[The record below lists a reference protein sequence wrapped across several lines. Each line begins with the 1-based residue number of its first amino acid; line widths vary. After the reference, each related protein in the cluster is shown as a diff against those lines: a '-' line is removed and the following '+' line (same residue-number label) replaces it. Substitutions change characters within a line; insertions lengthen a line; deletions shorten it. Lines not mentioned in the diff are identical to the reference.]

1 MVVKRLVKTKK
12 KSITRKRIFSH
23 PLGQGSLKDFFIP
36 HHGNNHQ
43 PKALHPKR
51 ALFHISAALVVKAI
65 VLMFV
70 LNYPITAWMSPDV
83 SATEGKRI
91 ISLTNNV
98 RSSLSL
104 TTLSESQKLN
114 QAAYSKVQDMFINQ
128 YFAHHSPAGMTLE
141 SFARQAGYTNYAVL
155 GENLAVGFSSANEV
169 MTAWQNS
176 PSHYHNLVD
185 PNYREIGVSVAG
197 GQYKDKDTVFIAQYF
212 GVSKN
217 AATPASTEPPKKDIE
232 KVVKDSEPTVLSE
245 KTTPPPPAKVSTP
258 PKAVPKPTKVTT
270 PSKVALETPK
280 IPTSPETAPKT
291 TVVVSKP
298 VGKPSEKVVKIT
310 ATLPAA
316 TTAASADILNR
327 TIALE
332 PKADG
337 NWQGQDVIISENED
351 TTIVPPSLT
360 VNDATGAATTT
371 DISADNIIPEK
382 STLLEQYQLYRT
394 HPNSWLGQIFNL
406 STLYYKI
413 ILGVALAALCINIFM
428 AKGKQHAHLIASGI
442 GVIASM
448 VFLIIF

>member
-1 MVVKRLVKTKK
+1 MPKKRVAKPKK
-12 KSITRKRIFSH
+12 KITILKRIFSH

-51 ALFHISAALVVKAI
+51 ALFHISAALIVKAI
-65 VLMFV
+65 VMMFV

-83 SATEGKRI
+83 SATEGKKI

-98 RSSLSL
+98 RSNLSL
-104 TTLSESQKLN
+104 ATLAESQKLN
-114 QAAYSKVQDMFINQ
+114 QAAYNKVQDMFINQ

-141 SFARQAGYTNYAVL
+141 IFARQAGYTNYSVL
-155 GENLAVGFSSANEV
+155 GENLAVGYRNATEV

-212 GVSKN
+212 GVSKT
-217 AATPASTEPPKKDIE
+217 AATPAPSETPKKDLE

-245 KTTPPPPAKVSTP
+245 KTTPPT
-258 PKAVPKPTKVTT
+258 PTKVVAPPKIISKT
-270 PSKVALETPK
+270 SKV
-280 IPTSPETAPKT
+280 TSPPKPAPKT

-298 VGKPSEKVVKIT
+298 VGKPLEKVVKIT
-310 ATLPAA
+310 ATLPVA
-316 TTAASADILNR
+316 TTAASANILNH

-337 NWQGQDVIISENED
+337 NWRGQDIIVSEKGE
-351 TTIVPPSLT
+351 TTVVPPSLT

-371 DISADNIIPEK
+371 DLSADSIIPEK
-382 STLLEQYQLYRT
+382 SSLLEQYQLYRS
-394 HPNSWLGQIFNL
+394 HPNNWLGQIFNL

-413 ILGVALAALCINIFM
+413 ILGVALAALCLNIFM

-448 VFLIIF
+448 VFLIVF